1 MMRWLLACAMGVLM
15 HAGTAPAEEGEA
27 RGAEARGVG
36 MEGEVRVVLDRGD
49 YVPRPLDDRTPLI
62 VRIESVS
69 PAAQGTFTYDL
80 QCIGFEPGPHRLA
93 DYLMQPDGSP
103 AESLA
108 GTTFEVRSILPP
120 GHDGALNTLLP
131 QAFPWFG
138 GYRMLLGGL
147 AALWLIGLA
156 VLALAGR
163 RRKSTLEA
171 APPAP
176 QPTIAERLRP
186 LVEAAANGTLSADG
200 MAGLER
206 LMTSYWREKLGLPEA
221 RMAEQVAA
229 LKRDPQAGELLRA
242 MERWLH
248 QPGGATDAEILAVLR
263 PYGSHAETPTEVTP

>member
-15 HAGTAPAEEGEA
+15 HAGTAPAEE
-27 RGAEARGVG
+27 AEARGVG

-62 VRIESVS
+62 VRIESVR
-69 PAAQGTFTYDL
+69 PATEGTFTYDL

-120 GHDGALNTLLP
+120 GHDGSLNALLP

-263 PYGSHAETPTEVTP
+263 PYGSHAETRTEVVP

>member
-1 MMRWLLACAMGVLM
+1 MMRCLLACAMGVLM
-15 HAGTAPAEEGEA
+15 HTGTVRAEEADA
-27 RGAEARGVG
+27 RSVG
-36 MEGEVRVVLDRGD
+36 MEGEVRVLLDRGD
-49 YVPRPLDDRTPLI
+49 YLSRPLDDRTPLI

-69 PAAQGTFTYDL
+69 PAAKGTFAYEL
-80 QCIGFEPGPHRLA
+80 HCIGFEPGPHRLA
-93 DYLMQPDGSP
+93 DYLMKPDGTP

-138 GYRMLLGGL
+138 GYRIALSGLG
-147 AALWLIGLA
+147 AIWLIGLA

-163 RRKSTLEA
+163 RRNSTQE
-171 APPAP
+171 APPP
-176 QPTIAERLRP
+176 LPPPTIAERLRP
-186 LVEAAANGTLSADG
+186 LVEAAANGTLNADG

-206 LMTSYWREKLGLPEA
+206 LMTAYWREKLGLPEA
-221 RMAEQVAA
+221 RMAEQLAA

-248 QPGGATDAEILAVLR
+248 QPGGANRAEIPALLH
-263 PYGSHAETPTEVTP
+263 PYGRHDEIRPEVAP